1 MPSLEGADGW
11 GFSYHHHTPTRWWL
25 SAVGVC
31 NDIKNVLS
39 SAKRSQHVFWS
50 VIFEGCEHEKRVV
63 ICKKITTCFLRSYCW
78 KMTTYFICCHLP
90 FLTLFLRC
98 HLYKD
103 LNAYIQVSSFSTDQ
117 NTDYVATSCSNHAVR
132 NVFSSFTD
140 HNALLGFWLTIFY
153 R

>member
-1 MPSLEGADGW
+1 MKNTSDRYL
-11 GFSYHHHTPTRWWL
+11 FSKNGLGQKTRCIGGCHRPM
-25 SAVGVC
+25 SY
-31 NDIKNVLS
+31 IKNVLS

-90 FLTLFLRC
+90 FLTLFLKC

-103 LNAYIQVSSFSTDQ
+103 LNAYTQVSSFSTDQ
-117 NTDYVATSCSNHAVR
+117 NTDYVAISCSNHTVR

-140 HNALLGFWLTIFY
+140 HNALLGFWLVIFY

>member
-1 MPSLEGADGW
+1 MGYGW
-11 GFSYHHHTPTRWWL
+11 KTRCIGGCHRPMSY
-25 SAVGVC
+25 
-31 NDIKNVLS
+31 IKNVLS

-63 ICKKITTCFLRSYCW
+63 ICKKITTCFLCSYCW

-90 FLTLFLRC
+90 FLTHFLKC

-103 LNAYIQVSSFSTDQ
+103 LNAYTQVSSFSTDQ
-117 NTDYVATSCSNHAVR
+117 NTDYVATSCSNHTVR

-140 HNALLGFWLTIFY
+140 HNALLGFWLVIFY